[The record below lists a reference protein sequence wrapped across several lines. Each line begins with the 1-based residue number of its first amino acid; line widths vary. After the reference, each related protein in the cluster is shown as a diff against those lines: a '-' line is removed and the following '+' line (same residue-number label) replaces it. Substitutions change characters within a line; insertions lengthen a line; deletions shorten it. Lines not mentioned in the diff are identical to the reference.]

1 MPVLDAALL
10 FFAGF
15 LSGAVNAIAGG
26 GTFITFGAMSL
37 VGLPPIVAN
46 ATSSLTQ
53 FPGYI
58 TSTLAY
64 WSDIKHFW
72 RTALLLGLI
81 SALGAL
87 AGALILLALEQSVVP
102 RPGALAAAGGNRA
115 VRRRAVAEAGTQAG
129 P

>member
-58 TSTLAY
+58 T
-64 WSDIKHFW
+64 
-72 RTALLLGLI
+72 
-81 SALGAL
+81 
-87 AGALILLALEQSVVP
+87 
-102 RPGALAAAGGNRA
+102 
-115 VRRRAVAEAGTQAG
+115 
-129 P
+129 